1 MYIPIIDYNST
12 TFTDDLIT
20 ALKSDAGFAGICNIS
35 PKHNDIIT
43 YLIENIENVFNTS
56 ANISTKEKERNW
68 PYARIW
74 HPENDNSIETE
85 STSTFLDL
93 YKIMQEV
100 SIKVYNSFNTYY
112 NAPPDTVHLGKDQ
125 FAAIRYESN
134 NSKNLGPWD
143 GNYRMYEHRDL
154 TALALVNIIFPKSH
168 SGKFSELQVLT
179 KDFTWT
185 DIPYIP
191 GVLILIAGEVIQR
204 WTNDEVIAMP
214 HRVCNTMPNKIRH
227 VVCHFSNPKN
237 ETVISNLT
245 KNKSIYKDV
254 TAKEFSIDRLE
265 DNVTYI
271 PDKEEINNFENGQA
285 LYDHEYFQVESNKME
300 DSNFKIYAKDATL

>member
-100 SIKVYNSFNTYY
+100 SIKVYNSFNKYY
-112 NAPPDTVHLGKDQ
+112 NVPPDTVHLGKDQ

>member
-12 TFTDDLIT
+12 TFTDGLIT
-20 ALKSDAGFAGICNIS
+20 ALKSDAGFAGISNIG
-35 PKHNDIIT
+35 PKYEDIIT

>member
-1 MYIPIIDYNST
+1 VYIPIIDYNST
-12 TFTDDLIT
+12 TFTDGLIT
-20 ALKSDAGFAGICNIS
+20 ALKSDAGFAGISNIG
-35 PKHNDIIT
+35 PKYEDIIT